1 LGLPAP
7 ADLLNFSVGAAAV
20 RGESDVTFTVRDVAE
35 WVQGE
40 VVGDPSYEIRA
51 ARPLSDAPKADE
63 ITVVLDEKYLPQF
76 HASEAGAAVVDQSVP
91 LNGNTLVRVAD
102 PLLAF
107 VTIVQKIHVRPT
119 AAPVGVHPTAVVHP
133 SATVGAEAWVGPHAS
148 VGERTM
154 IGDRC
159 RLAAG
164 AVVGNDCRLGDDV
177 ALGPNVVVYD
187 RCVLGHRVLVHGNA
201 VIGADGFGF
210 RTAQGRHV
218 KIPQVGNVEI
228 GDDVEIG
235 ACTTIDRATFGTT
248 RVGDGTKIDNLVQIA
263 HNCQIGRHNIFA
275 SQVGIAGSVTT
286 GDYVVLAGQV
296 GVADHCRI
304 GDRVM
309 LGAKS
314 GVHNDIGPD
323 QKMLGAP
330 ATPLV
335 DQLRILSSLDKLP
348 EIRKD
353 IRELKKLLRPA
364 NPE

>member
-1 LGLPAP
+1 M
-7 ADLLNFSVGAAAV
+7 
-20 RGESDVTFTVRDVAE
+20 TFTVRDVAD

-51 ARPLSDAPKADE
+51 ARPLSDSPKANE
-63 ITVVLDEKYLPQF
+63 ITVVLDEKYLSQF

-91 LNGNTLVRVAD
+91 LNGKTLVRVAD

-107 VTIVQKIHVRPT
+107 VTIVQKIHVKPT
-119 AAPVGVHPTAVVHP
+119 APPVGIHPTAVVHP
-133 SATVGAEAWVGPHAS
+133 TAKVGPEAWVGPHAS
-148 VGERTM
+148 VGEGSA
-154 IGDRC
+154 IGARC

-164 AVVGNDCRLGDDV
+164 AVVGSDCRLGDDV
-177 ALGPNVVVYD
+177 SLGPNVVVYD
-187 RCVLGHRVLVHGNA
+187 RCVVGHRVLIHANA

-210 RTAQGRHV
+210 RTVQGRHV
-218 KIPQVGNVEI
+218 KVPQVGNVEI

-248 RVGDGTKIDNLVQIA
+248 RIGAGTKIDNLVQVA
-263 HNCQIGRHNIFA
+263 HNCQIGKHNIFA

-330 ATPLV
+330 ATPLAE
-335 DQLRILSSLDKLP
+335 QLRILSSLDKLP
-348 EIRKD
+348 EMRKEL
-353 IRELKKLLRPA
+353 RELKKLLQTLTR
-364 NPE
+364 E